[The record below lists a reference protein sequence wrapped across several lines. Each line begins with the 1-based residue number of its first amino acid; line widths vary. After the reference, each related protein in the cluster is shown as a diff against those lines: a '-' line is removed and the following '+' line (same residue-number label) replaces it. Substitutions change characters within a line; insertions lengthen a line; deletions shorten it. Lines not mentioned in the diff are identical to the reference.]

1 MGWLLDHGKGGWLF
15 LTLTGIFGGVFFRD
29 DDLIPP
35 GRMGTKF
42 YASTNANT
50 QMPVYHD
57 ISVICHDITGNCISM
72 ELSISRSDHD
82 QFFPAIPQGF

>member
-1 MGWLLDHGKGGWLF
+1 MVVFDPYWDFW
-15 LTLTGIFGGVFFRD
+15 GIFFRD

-35 GRMGTKF
+35 GNLGTKF
-42 YASTNANT
+42 YSSTNTNT